1 MGRRPP
7 VLAAATIGVAVL
19 AATAQAPANA
29 QAPKTF
35 SVHFDENQTAIPKDG
50 QAALGAAIEMAQEC
64 NKAQVML
71 VGHDDGAKAD
81 DVSLARANA
90 VRTAIVNAGGVNA
103 GDIKVEGRG
112 SKQPKVPGADRQNRR
127 VDISVSCK

>member
-1 MGRRPP
+1 MVRIPTA
-7 VLAAATIGVAVL
+7 LAAATIGAAVL
-19 AATAQAPANA
+19 AAAAHA

-50 QAALGAAIEMAQEC
+50 QAALGAAVEMAQEC
-64 NKAQVML
+64 AKAQVLL

-81 DVSLARANA
+81 EVSLARANA
-90 VRTAIVNAGGVNA
+90 VRIAIVNAGGVNA
-103 GDIKVEGRG
+103 GDIKAEGRG

>member
-1 MGRRPP
+1 MVRRPP
-7 VLAAATIGVAVL
+7 VLAAAIIGVAMM
-19 AATAQAPANA
+19 AAAAHA

-50 QAALGAAIEMAQEC
+50 QAALGAAVEMAQEC
-64 NKAQVML
+64 AKAQVML

-81 DVSLARANA
+81 EVSLARANA

-112 SKQPKVPGADRQNRR
+112 AKQLKVSAPNSQNRR

>member
-1 MGRRPP
+1 MM
-7 VLAAATIGVAVL
+7 AAAAH
-19 AATAQAPANA
+19 A

-50 QAALGAAIEMAQEC
+50 QAALGAAVEMAQEC
-64 NKAQVML
+64 AKAQVML

-81 DVSLARANA
+81 EVSLARANA

-112 SKQPKVPGADRQNRR
+112 AKQLKVSAPNSQNRR